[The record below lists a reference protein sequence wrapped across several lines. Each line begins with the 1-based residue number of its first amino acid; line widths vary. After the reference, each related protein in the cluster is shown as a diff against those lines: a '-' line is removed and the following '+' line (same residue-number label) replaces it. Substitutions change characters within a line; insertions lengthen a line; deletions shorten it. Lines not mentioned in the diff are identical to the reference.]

1 MTRRPFYVALGATL
15 GVLLVRRASQ
25 SLMRFTPAGARRGL
39 SGALGNLAQAMR
51 EFGAE
56 VRLGMDE
63 REDELRTGLGL
74 DGTHDVVDAPGA

>member
-15 GVLLVRRASQ
+15 GVLLLRRASQ
-25 SLMRFTPAGARRGL
+25 SPQRSSSAGVQSGL
-39 SGALGNLAQAMR
+39 SGALGNLAEAVR

-56 VRLGMDE
+56 VRLGMSE